1 MNQAMNQISTNATG
15 TDMSQ
20 LDQRERQ
27 VLSEV
32 LQAIRSVR
40 HGYVQITLQDARV
53 VQIDT
58 LENKRLDR

>member
-1 MNQAMNQISTNATG
+1 MTGERDREMN
-15 TDMSQ
+15 Q

-27 VLSEV
+27 VLAEV

-40 HGYVQITLQDARV
+40 HGYVQITLQDAKV

-58 LENKRLDR
+58 LEKRRFDR

>member
-1 MNQAMNQISTNATG
+1 MSG
-15 TDMSQ
+15 TEQEMAQ

-27 VLSEV
+27 VLAEV

-58 LENKRLDR
+58 LEKKRLDR